1 MSEHSSESTSIPT
14 VFYVILVVIAVLGIG
29 YVFTSPPLLETLG
42 LILYGAIGFFSA
54 LSFGLFFGGWTLYL
68 VRAGQE
74 YRQDGIYIMMW
85 GVRILTLVVCG
96 ILFTLIIS

>member
-1 MSEHSSESTSIPT
+1 MSEHSSGNSSIPT
-14 VFYVILVVIAVLGIG
+14 AFYIILAILAVLAVG
-29 YVFTSPPLLETLG
+29 YIFTNPVLSEIVELL
-42 LILYGAIGFFSA
+42 LYGAIGFFGA

-96 ILFTLIIS
+96 VLLALLIG